1 MKCVILRILQSNLL
15 YVNSKT
21 ASPTI
26 FMKNYTSAPPP
37 YKPKQP
43 KNQHIVPRAGSM
55 PYKKKAFGQHF
66 LRKQSTVDNMI
77 AEVTIDPGTS
87 VLEIGCGDGF
97 LTRSILAQTNCK
109 ALVCYEIDNDWAT
122 IVRDEIK
129 DPRLNIIL
137 QNILDV
143 NFAVLADQV
152 PWVMLAN
159 LPYNITFPIIFLIQ
173 QNKHLFREGVIMI
186 QDEVARKIIALS
198 GKTYNPTSLFLQ
210 HHFTF
215 KIMEKVEPGAFVPPP
230 KVNSRLLYFKPK
242 METIAIPRENEFWR
256 FIKFCFKSPR
266 QTIKNNLKTTHY
278 YQNNA
283 ITSDVLALRAQQMTF
298 TDFLT
303 LWHEVIKTLPTEKVA
318 APSATDAT
326 EDSIA

>member
-1 MKCVILRILQSNLL
+1 
-15 YVNSKT
+15 
-21 ASPTI
+21 
-26 FMKNYTSAPPP
+26 MKNNAYAPPP
-37 YKPKQP
+37 FRAKRTSRHEPAT
-43 KNQHIVPRAGSM
+43 PRPFT

-77 AEVTIDPGTS
+77 AAVTIDPSTS

-109 ALVCYEIDNDWAT
+109 ALVCYEIDKEWAA
-122 IVRDEIK
+122 VVSGEIK

-137 QNILDV
+137 QNVLDV
-143 NFAVLADQV
+143 NFSTLAQQV

-186 QDEVARKIIALS
+186 QDEVARKIIASS

-210 HHFTF
+210 HHFSF

-230 KVNSRLLYFKPK
+230 KVNSRLLYFKPIL
-242 METIAIPRENEFWR
+242 ETTAIPRENEFWKFVR
-256 FIKFCFKSPR
+256 FCFKSPR
-266 QTIKNNLKTTHY
+266 QTIKNNMKTTHY
-278 YQNNA
+278 YKNSA
-283 ITSDVLALRAQQMTF
+283 ITSDILALRAQQMSF
-298 TDFLT
+298 ADFLA
-303 LWHEVIKTLPTEKVA
+303 LWHEVIKTLPPEKVS
-318 APSATDAT
+318 APSVD
-326 EDSIA
+326 IAQGPLEAE